1 MTTIVTLIALFLTA
15 VYNKHRFRTKLFC
28 FGIGV
33 RRIHPMSK
41 IRAAII
47 LVPPPPPPPPPLS
60 NLLTG
65 HDGCSLIT
73 YLLLEP

>member
-47 LVPPPPPPPPPLS
+47 LVPPAPPPLS

-65 HDGCSLIT
+65 HDGCSHVIT